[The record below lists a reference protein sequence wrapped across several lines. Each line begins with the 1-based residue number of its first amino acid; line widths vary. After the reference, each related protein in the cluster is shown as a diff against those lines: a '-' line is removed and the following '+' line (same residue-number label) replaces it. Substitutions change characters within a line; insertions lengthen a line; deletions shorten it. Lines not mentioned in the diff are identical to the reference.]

1 MSRNQKIAARR
12 RVARQLLANA
22 RSVYV
27 RPVKKSQEAKD
38 LMIKVR
44 AGRKGGKRIFKGG
57 KRYGQ
62 FLSNK
67 VLRLR
72 KLTNS

>member
-1 MSRNQKIAARR
+1 
-12 RVARQLLANA
+12 
-22 RSVYV
+22 
-27 RPVKKSQEAKD
+27 
-38 LMIKVR
+38 MIKVR

-57 KRYGQ
+57 KKYGQ